1 MDFLNALDVK
11 LFYFINRGLENNFF
25 DLIMP
30 IITNVR
36 YWRIPLII
44 IFLSLFIWGNEKGKK
59 TFLLCL
65 ITLILSDQVSSRLLK
80 PLFHRLRPYKV
91 LDDVHQLVGS
101 GGFSLPS
108 SHAANIFAMAMVIT
122 YIWRRL
128 WIGILVFGI
137 AVVVGFSRVYVGVH
151 YPLDVAA
158 GVIVGGVCVLLS
170 IQIFKGFK
178 WEFLKRKRASSKSRS
193 NAGLE

>member
-44 IFLSLFIWGNEKGKK
+44 IFLSLFIWGDKKGKK

-65 ITLILSDQVSSRLLK
+65 ITLILSDQVSSSLLK

-91 LDDVHQLVGS
+91 LDNVHKLVGS

-108 SHAANIFAMAMVIT
+108 SHAANIFSMAMVIT
-122 YIWRRL
+122 YIWRRA
-128 WIGILVFGI
+128 WIAFLVFGI

-178 WEFLKRKRASSKSRS
+178 WGFLKIKRTSSKS
-193 NAGLE
+193 ALE

>member
-1 MDFLNALDVK
+1 MAD
-11 LFYFINRGLENNFF
+11 
-25 DLIMP
+25 
-30 IITNVR
+30 TS
-36 YWRIPLII
+36 
-44 IFLSLFIWGNEKGKK
+44 SLFIWGNKKGKN

-65 ITLILSDQVSSRLLK
+65 ITLILSDQISSSLLK

-91 LDDVHQLVGS
+91 LEDVRQLVGS

-108 SHAANIFAMAMVIT
+108 SHAANMFSMAIVIT

-128 WIGILVFGI
+128 WIGFLVFGI
-137 AVVVGFSRVYVGVH
+137 AVVVGFSRIYVGVH

-158 GVIVGGVCVLLS
+158 GIVLAGFCAVLA

-178 WEFLKRKRASSKSRS
+178 WLFLKIKKERFFSK
-193 NAGLE
+193 L